1 MHWKKRMPRA
11 VREMEFAEYGS
22 AREDRPVAVDC
33 ALGTNPL
40 GSPRCVA
47 ETTAERVV
55 GDLCAYPGD
64 DLPLRRAL
72 SDAWRGAFSP
82 EEVVLGTGSIG
93 LLVGLARTFCAPG
106 AQVLGVLP
114 QFPDGPMHF
123 QLSGASYRA
132 IPLSPPDYR
141 LDLDAMK
148 VAMTGEESLL
158 YLDRPHNPTGQA
170 VPLAEVEGLA
180 RACDERGTLL
190 IVDEAYGDFL
200 PPDESALNLSHPSL
214 VVLRSFSKGRGLA
227 GIRAGYAVIRDE
239 EARRFMKKTTPPF
252 SVNSIALSLASRVLG
267 DEAFLLRSR
276 AAVAA
281 VKRRIVEAV
290 EATPHFSVAVTHDQ
304 VPILLLSSRI
314 EGDDLYDRLMRQGI
328 RTEAGT
334 CFEGLGAESVRLR
347 VPAPEEL
354 DAFLERWSAAAK
366 S

>member
-47 ETTAERVV
+47 ETAESEA

-72 SDAWRGAFSP
+72 SDSWKGAFSP
-82 EEVVLGTGSIG
+82 EEVILGTGSIG

-132 IPLSPPDYR
+132 VSLSPPDYR
-141 LDLDAMK
+141 LGLDAMAA
-148 VAMTGEESLL
+148 AMTGEESLL

-170 VPLAEVEGLA
+170 APLAEVADLA
-180 RACDERGTLL
+180 RACDDRGSLL
-190 IVDEAYGDFL
+190 VVDEAYGDFL
-200 PPDESALNLSHPSL
+200 PPDESALNLSNPSL

-227 GIRAGYAVIRDE
+227 GIRAGYAVIRDG
-239 EARRFMKKTTPPF
+239 EARRFMRKTTPPF

-276 AAVAA
+276 EAVAD
-281 VKRRIVEAV
+281 VKRRIMAAV
-290 EATPHFSVAVTHDQ
+290 GATSHVSVAATHDQ
-304 VPILLLSSRI
+304 VPIFLLSSRI

-354 DAFLERWSAAAK
+354 DAFLERWSIAAK